1 MDVVVNSLAAVLVVV
16 VAALAIARVRE
27 QKKLGDAAENLERT
41 HHRFNGLLDR
51 LVVANGVHSGK
62 ESADTEFRSRPTLGE
77 NCGRA
82 AVFYPS
88 PVWSCTHPA
97 RDSGFLPH
105 YFVSRTPVHYQEL
118 HKAIRGDEWSI
129 EDADEDEL
137 TA

>member
-1 MDVVVNSLAAVLVVV
+1 MDVVINGLAAVLVVV
-16 VAALAIARVRE
+16 VTALAVARIRE

-51 LVVANGVHSGK
+51 LVVANRVHSGK
-62 ESADTEFRSRPTLGE
+62 ESADTEFRSRSTLGE
-77 NCGRA
+77 NCGRT

-88 PVWSCTHPA
+88 SVWSCTHPA
-97 RDSGFLPH
+97 RDSGFPPH
-105 YFVSRTPVHYQEL
+105 FAVSRTPVHYQEL
-118 HKAIRGDEWSI
+118 HKAIRGDEWLI

>member
-27 QKKLGDAAENLERT
+27 QKKLGDAAKNLERT

-51 LVVANGVHSGK
+51 LVVANRVHSGK
-62 ESADTEFRSRPTLGE
+62 ESADTEFRSRPTPGE

-88 PVWSCTHPA
+88 FIWSCTHPA
-97 RDSGFLPH
+97 RDSGFLSY

-118 HKAIRGDEWSI
+118 HKAIRGDEWLM